1 MKEYPFFAMM
11 ARMKYIERWALMRNS
26 DRENISEHSME
37 VAMLAHGLGIIA
49 KEKCGKNIDLDKLAL
64 IGLYHDANEIITGDM
79 PTPVKYHDPTI
90 RDAYKKVED
99 LANRK
104 LLNQLP
110 EYMKPYYEN
119 VFFPKEGEEELWH
132 LVKAADKISA
142 LVKCIEEEKAGN
154 KEFSTAF
161 DTIRD
166 SLQEMK
172 MKEVDIFME
181 EFLPPYTKTLD
192 ELQNM

>member
-1 MKEYPFFAMM
+1 MGYPFFAMM

-49 KEKCGKNIDLDKLAL
+49 KEKCGKDIDLEKVAL

-79 PTPVKYHDPTI
+79 PTPVKYHDPSI

-99 LANRK
+99 MANRK

-110 EYMKPYYEN
+110 PYMKPYYEEI
-119 VFFPKEGEEELWH
+119 FFPEEGDEELWK
-132 LVKAADKISA
+132 LVKAADKLSA
-142 LVKCIEEEKAGN
+142 LIKCIEEEKTGN
-154 KEFSTAF
+154 KEFSTAYN
-161 DTIRD
+161 TILD
-166 SLQEMK
+166 SLEGMNLEEIK
-172 MKEVDIFME
+172 IFMRD
-181 EFLPPYTKTLD
+181 FLPYYEKTLD
-192 ELQNM
+192 ELQNL